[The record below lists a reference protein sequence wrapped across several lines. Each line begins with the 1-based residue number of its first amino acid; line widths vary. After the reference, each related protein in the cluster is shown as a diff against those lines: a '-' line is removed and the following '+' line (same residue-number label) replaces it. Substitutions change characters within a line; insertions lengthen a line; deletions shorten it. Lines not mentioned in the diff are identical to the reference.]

1 MPRSAEP
8 RAWPTKPTRIGVLFV
23 YPCRGGGAAP
33 AHDMRRPWG
42 WSKVCLSPDSCA
54 STINNALQS
63 EVSRPGANCV
73 CASSVVNDRPP
84 CEHRY
89 VFWGCIVRCLSGTH
103 VHTVALPYR
112 LLGTSEFCCLLASAA
127 TGPDRACLG
136 PARTSARTPRV
147 SPRSALAALRVC
159 LARARAQPSTE
170 RKANAISTL
179 HRTVLSRT
187 ISLHGAFK
195 SRRIPWLAQSSVGRR
210 PRGTC
215 KYAFASPFVRH
226 ERSC

>member
-112 LLGTSEFCCLLASAA
+112 LLGTSEFCS
-127 TGPDRACLG
+127 PSRPRR
-136 PARTSARTPRV
+136 PARTERV
-147 SPRSALAALRVC
+147 SVRPGRALGPR
-159 LARARAQPSTE
+159 
-170 RKANAISTL
+170 
-179 HRTVLSRT
+179 
-187 ISLHGAFK
+187 G
-195 SRRIPWLAQSSVGRR
+195 SRRDRRSRLSEFVSRAPARSHRRNGKRTRSLRSTAPSFREQS
-210 PRGTC
+210 
-215 KYAFASPFVRH
+215 
-226 ERSC
+226 RSMAHSNLVVFHG

>member
-1 MPRSAEP
+1 MHFRALPFGSRFARS
-8 RAWPTKPTRIGVLFV
+8 V
-23 YPCRGGGAAP
+23 
-33 AHDMRRPWG
+33 RPE
-42 WSKVCLSPDSCA
+42 A
-54 STINNALQS
+54 
-63 EVSRPGANCV
+63 SRPGANCV

-84 CEHRY
+84 CEHRN

-112 LLGTSEFCCLLASAA
+112 LLGTSVFCLLGPA

>member
-1 MPRSAEP
+1 MPRCAEP

-112 LLGTSEFCCLLASAA
+112 LLGTSEFCCLLVRGDRPGPSVSRS
-127 TGPDRACLG
+127 GPDERSD
-136 PARTSARTPRV
+136 PAG
-147 SPRSALAALRVC
+147 LAAIGARGSPSLS
-159 LARARAQPSTE
+159 RARPRAAIDGTESERDLYAPPHRPFANNLAPWRIQISSYSMASTKFCRE
-170 RKANAISTL
+170 KASGNM
-179 HRTVLSRT
+179 
-187 ISLHGAFK
+187 
-195 SRRIPWLAQSSVGRR
+195 
-210 PRGTC
+210 
-215 KYAFASPFVRH
+215 
-226 ERSC
+226 